1 MNSSV
6 VDIEL
11 TPSSIKKLA
20 DGQIINNPMRPRRI
34 ANVGIKLRA
43 DTFDVM
49 DALIEAMLEGGSSA
63 EDIKTAVSE
72 KLKFYE

>member
-49 DALIEAMLEGGSSA
+49 DALIEAILEGGSSA

>member
-20 DGQIINNPMRPRRI
+20 DGQIINNPMRPRRLS
-34 ANVGIKLRA
+34 NVGIKLRA
-43 DTFDVM
+43 DAFDVL
-49 DALIEAMLEGGSSA
+49 DALIEAMLEGGNSV
-63 EDIKTAVSE
+63 EDIKAAVNE
-72 KLKFYE
+72 KLKLYE